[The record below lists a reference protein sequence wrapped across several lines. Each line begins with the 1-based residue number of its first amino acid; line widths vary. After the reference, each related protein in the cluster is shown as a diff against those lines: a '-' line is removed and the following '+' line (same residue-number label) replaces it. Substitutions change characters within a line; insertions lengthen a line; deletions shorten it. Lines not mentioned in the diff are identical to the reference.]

1 MNINLHRDF
10 HIYMK
15 KQVESITDASAFLA
29 GETLALNHTPAER
42 EWHLN
47 VKRGYEARC
56 EMERLMN
63 EVKGN
68 E

>member
-1 MNINLHRDF
+1 MLDVN
-10 HIYMK
+10 
-15 KQVESITDASAFLA
+15 KQIGIHVMGDITDASAFLV
-29 GETLALNHTPAER
+29 GETMALNHTPAER

-56 EMERLMN
+56 EMEKLMN

>member
-1 MNINLHRDF
+1 MYDLD
-10 HIYMK
+10 
-15 KQVESITDASAFLA
+15 KQIGIHVMGDRPDITDASAFLV
-29 GETLALNHTPAER
+29 GETMALNHTPAER

-56 EMERLMN
+56 EMEKLMN